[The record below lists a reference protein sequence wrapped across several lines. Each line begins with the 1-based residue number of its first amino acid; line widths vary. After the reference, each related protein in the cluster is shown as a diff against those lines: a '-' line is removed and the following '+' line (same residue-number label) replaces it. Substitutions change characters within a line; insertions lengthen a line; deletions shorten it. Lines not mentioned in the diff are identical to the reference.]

1 MVVADPLLPHAGNH
15 AMVPSSTT
23 SAMLDTKRRR
33 REEPAP
39 NRARPQIGNHMAYQK
54 EGRLGTLAVC
64 VGAVV
69 VIFRTDVAVPV
80 LLGMLVMGVGVKVQV
95 VPVRVTGVVGLTQA
109 SEMLAG
115 KPVFELGVKV
125 TV

>member
-1 MVVADPLLPHAGNH
+1 
-15 AMVPSSTT
+15 MVPSSTT
-23 SAMLDTKRRR
+23 SAMLDTQRR

-95 VPVRVTGVVGLTQA
+95 VAVRTTGVVGLTQA